1 MRVSFVR
8 GAGCRWPPGARA
20 AVEAAARPLLPRHF
34 GVQVVAADDALL
46 RQLNRD
52 FRRQD
57 RPTDVLSFRY
67 AGAASGSQAGPDAE
81 VYVSLERAASQAR
94 EFGRTLRQEFVLLVL
109 HGLLHVQGHDHHVRA
124 ERQRMHAAEVETLRR
139 LAPRWRWLAL
149 PPMVAAAPAAVR
161 GRKRK

>member
-1 MRVSFVR
+1 MRVLFVR
-8 GAGCRWPPGARA
+8 AAGCRWPAGARA
-20 AVEAAARPLLPRHF
+20 AVEVAARPLAPRDLS
-34 GVQVVAADDALL
+34 VQVVAADDALL

-67 AGAASGSQAGPDAE
+67 ARAASHGGADPDAE

-109 HGLLHVQGHDHHVRA
+109 HGLLHVQGHDHHARVD
-124 ERQRMHAAEVETLRR
+124 RQRMHAAEVETLRR
-139 LAPRWRWLAL
+139 LAPRWRWLEL
-149 PPMVAAAPAAVR
+149 PPMVAAAPAAR
-161 GRKRK
+161 GRKRQ